1 MLREKLFLSIVFL
14 VTSFFANIALLPL
27 LVAFIIDPALSVKI
41 GAGLM
46 LLIPAVS
53 LALLWSINFAS
64 VLMLRSRSFFA
75 WGLLLV
81 SLGIIDYGVGIK
93 QDSTISVL
101 VVGLVLLAI
110 SFLLFRKQRAMSST
124 ASDKKVVEM

>member
-14 VTSFFANIALLPL
+14 VTSFFANIAILPL
-27 LVAFIIDPALSVKI
+27 LVAFIVDPALSVKI

-46 LLIPAVS
+46 LLIPAAS
-53 LALLWSINFAS
+53 LALLWSINFKSA
-64 VLMLRSRSFFA
+64 LTLRMRSFFA

-110 SFLLFRKQRAMSST
+110 SFLLFRKQRAISST
-124 ASDKKVVEM
+124 VSN